1 MNAIDE
7 RYVDAFGVER
17 IVPQATRDAFAALL
31 RPASGGERIIAPA
44 TVIRDD
50 VQPAFV
56 VSLPATSWTER
67 LNWTIAHEDG
77 TVARGTAEL
86 REAPVVGRFDRDRVP
101 YDRRRITVAALPLG
115 YHRIAVDAGVYG
127 TAEAALIVVPSCV
140 YVSPRERDW
149 GIAIQLYTVRSAR
162 NWGIGD
168 FTDLL
173 GFIRLAADVGATYV
187 GLNPLHAPHRNN
199 PSAASPYA
207 PTSRRFLNWLYI
219 DVEAVPEAADPRVR
233 SALCEPAFTATLTA
247 LRTTSIVDY
256 AGVARAKDAIL
267 RRCFKV
273 LGARPALDDDFRI
286 FVRAGG
292 VALERFAIFETL
304 AERFGPHVADWP
316 PTYRTPSTDDVK
328 TFTQAERPAIEY
340 AKYLQYH
347 AGRQLEKAADF
358 ARRCEVELYRDLA
371 VGVDPNGADAWIDAE
386 AYVPSVSV
394 GAPPDLLNPDGQDW
408 GLPPLDPNA
417 LTRDGYR
424 TVAELFRANMHAAG
438 ALRIDHA
445 MSLTRLFWSLRGRSA
460 SEGTYVQYPF
470 EDLLGVLALESSR
483 AKCSVIGEDL
493 GTVPDGFR
501 ERMKRAGVL
510 SYRILFFERDSNGDF
525 IPAERY
531 PALSLAA
538 TGTHDLA
545 TFAAWLAGSDIDLR
559 AALGVGDPNLVP
571 RERAERDVDRQRL
584 ISTLRRCGDL
594 DCDKPAA
601 EDVLL
606 AAHRF
611 LARSPAR
618 IVMMQIEDA
627 IGEVLPVNVPGT
639 TEQYPNWRRKLSL
652 DLETI
657 GSDRRF
663 AALCDVLRS
672 ERPRQA
678 TTNEL

>member
-286 FVRAGG
+286 SFEPAASRSSASPFSRRSPNASDRTSPIGRRPIALRAPTTSRRSRRRSGRPSSTRNISSITRA
-292 VALERFAIFETL
+292 VNSRK
-304 AERFGPHVADWP
+304 P
-316 PTYRTPSTDDVK
+316 PTSPAAARSNSIAISPSASTPTAPMLGSM
-328 TFTQAERPAIEY
+328 RG
-340 AKYLQYH
+340 L
-347 AGRQLEKAADF
+347 R
-358 ARRCEVELYRDLA
+358 
-371 VGVDPNGADAWIDAE
+371 
-386 AYVPSVSV
+386 SV
-394 GAPPDLLNPDGQDW
+394 GERRRAAGPAQSGRP
-408 GLPPLDPNA
+408 GLGLTAAGSQRADPRR
-417 LTRDGYR
+417 LC

-559 AALGVGDPNLVP
+559 AALASATRISCRANGPSAMSTGNGSFRHCAAAATSTATNRPPKTCSSP
-571 RERAERDVDRQRL
+571 RTGFSRV
-584 ISTLRRCGDL
+584 RR
-594 DCDKPAA
+594 
-601 EDVLL
+601 
-606 AAHRF
+606 R
-611 LARSPAR
+611 
-618 IVMMQIEDA
+618 
-627 IGEVLPVNVPGT
+627 
-639 TEQYPNWRRKLSL
+639 
-652 DLETI
+652 
-657 GSDRRF
+657 GS
-663 AALCDVLRS
+663 S
-672 ERPRQA
+672 
-678 TTNEL
+678 